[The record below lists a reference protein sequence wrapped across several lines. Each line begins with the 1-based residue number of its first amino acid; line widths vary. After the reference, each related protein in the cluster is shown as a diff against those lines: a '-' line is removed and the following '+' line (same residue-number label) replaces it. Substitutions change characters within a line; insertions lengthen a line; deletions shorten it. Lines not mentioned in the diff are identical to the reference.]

1 MMAKLGILGSGS
13 GSNMAAIDD
22 WCRIGRLGAEVVLVL
37 SDVEAA
43 GILVRAEERSL
54 PQAYIAPGGYRA
66 KLDGRAEKE
75 FIDRLKAAKV
85 DWVVLAGFMR
95 IIKSVFLKAF
105 PERIV
110 NVHPSLLP
118 SFPGL
123 DAAAQALDY
132 GAKVTGT
139 TVHVV
144 DQGIDTGAVVAQE
157 AVRIEEN
164 DTPETLQE
172 RIKTVEH
179 RLYPQA
185 LADLV
190 AGRIQIRGR
199 KTVRRESELHRMR
212 P

>member
-1 MMAKLGILGSGS
+1 
-13 GSNMAAIDD
+13 MAAIDD
-22 WCRIGRLGAEVVLVL
+22 CCRIGRVGAEVVLVL
-37 SDVEAA
+37 SDVEEA
-43 GILVRAEERSL
+43 GILVHAKERSL
-54 PQAYIAPGGYRA
+54 PHAYIDPGGYRA
-66 KLDGRAEKE
+66 KLDDRAEKE
-75 FIDRLKAAKV
+75 FINRLKTTQV

-95 IIKSVFLKAF
+95 IIKSDFLKAF

-132 GAKVTGT
+132 GAKMTGT
-139 TVHVV
+139 TVHLV
-144 DQGIDTGAVVAQE
+144 DQGIDTGAIVAQE

-164 DTPETLQE
+164 DTSETLHE

-179 RLYPQA
+179 WLYPQA

-190 AGRIQIRGR
+190 AGRIQICGR
-199 KTVRRESELHRMR
+199 KTIRQGSLLETELLRDR

>member
-1 MMAKLGILGSGS
+1 
-13 GSNMAAIDD
+13 MAAIDNC
-22 WCRIGRLGAEVVLVL
+22 CRRGRLAAEVVLVL
-37 SDVEAA
+37 SDVEEA
-43 GILVRAEERSL
+43 GILVRAKERLL
-54 PQAYIAPGGYRA
+54 PYAYIAPGGYRA
-66 KLDGRAEKE
+66 KLDDRAEKE
-75 FIDRLKAAKV
+75 FINRLKAAKV

-132 GAKVTGT
+132 GAKMTGT
-139 TVHVV
+139 TVHLV

-164 DTPETLQE
+164 DTPETLHE

-179 RLYPQA
+179 RLYPRA
-185 LADLV
+185 LADLI
-190 AGRIQIRGR
+190 AGRIQICGR
-199 KTVRRESELHRMR
+199 KTIRQESLLETELPRAR

>member
-1 MMAKLGILGSGS
+1 MAV
-13 GSNMAAIDD
+13 IDD
-22 WCRIGRLGAEVVLVL
+22 CCRMGRLDAEVVLVL
-37 SDVEAA
+37 SEVEES
-43 GILVRAEERSL
+43 GILARAKERSL
-54 PQAYIAPGGYRA
+54 PHAYIAPGGYRA
-66 KLDGRAEKE
+66 KLDDRAERE
-75 FIDRLKAAKV
+75 FINRLKATKV

-95 IIKSVFLKAF
+95 IIKSDFLKAF

-132 GAKVTGT
+132 GAKMTGT
-139 TVHVV
+139 TVHLV
-144 DQGIDTGAVVAQE
+144 DQGIDTGAIVAQE

-164 DTPETLQE
+164 DTPETLHE

-185 LADLV
+185 LADLI
-190 AGRIQIRGR
+190 AGRIQICGR
-199 KTVRRESELHRMR
+199 KTIRQGSRMETESLRDR

>member
-1 MMAKLGILGSGS
+1 
-13 GSNMAAIDD
+13 MAAIDD
-22 WCRIGRLGAEVVLVL
+22 CCRMGRLDAEVVLVL
-37 SDVEAA
+37 SDVEES
-43 GILVRAEERSL
+43 GILDRAKERSL

-66 KLDGRAEKE
+66 KLDDEAERE
-75 FIDRLKAAKV
+75 FINRLKATKV

-95 IIKSVFLKAF
+95 IIKSDFLKAF

-132 GAKVTGT
+132 GAKMTGT
-139 TVHVV
+139 TVHLV
-144 DQGIDTGAVVAQE
+144 DQGIDTGAIVAQE

-164 DTPETLQE
+164 DTPETLHE

-185 LADLV
+185 LADLI
-190 AGRIQIRGR
+190 AGRIQICGR
-199 KTVRRESELHRMR
+199 KTIRQGSLMETESLRDR
-212 P
+212 L

>member
-1 MMAKLGILGSGS
+1 MAKLGILGSGA
-13 GSNMAAIDD
+13 GSNMVAIDD
-22 WCRIGRLGAEVVLVL
+22 CCRMGKLAAEVVLVL
-37 SDVEAA
+37 SDVEKA
-43 GILVRAEERSL
+43 GILARAKERSL
-54 PQAYIAPGGYRA
+54 PYAYIAPGGYRA
-66 KLDGRAEKE
+66 KLDDQAEKE
-75 FIDRLKAAKV
+75 FIDRLKTAKV
-85 DWVVLAGFMR
+85 DWVILAGFMR

-132 GAKVTGT
+132 GAKMTGT
-139 TVHVV
+139 TVHLV

-157 AVRIEEN
+157 SVRIEEN
-164 DTPETLQE
+164 DTPETLHE

-179 RLYPQA
+179 WLYPQA

-190 AGRIQIRGR
+190 AGRIQICGR
-199 KTVRRESELHRMR
+199 KTVRRETELHRTR